1 MSLTGGSTGRQGEHH
16 VTRTNWHHRSGNCP
30 FAENLTVGISLG
42 ALMVTLIVQSEKR
55 LVQRI
60 DRLEDHTTQRF
71 EQMQGE
77 TNRRFDQMQ
86 AEMNLRFEQMQAE
99 INRRFEQ
106 MQAEINRRFE
116 QMQAEM
122 NRRFDAQDERIRGL
136 EQGQS
141 NLAGQF
147 SILKDFFTH
156 QPNTE

>member
-1 MSLTGGSTGRQGEHH
+1 MSPELIGITGVGI
-16 VTRTNWHHRSGNCP
+16 
-30 FAENLTVGISLG
+30 ALLTVGISLG

-77 TNRRFDQMQ
+77 INH
-86 AEMNLRFEQMQAE
+86 RFEQVQGE
-99 INRRFEQ
+99 I
-106 MQAEINRRFE
+106 
-116 QMQAEM
+116 

-141 NLAGQF
+141 HLSGQF
-147 SILKDFFTH
+147 SILKDFFYPSAKYGIA
-156 QPNTE
+156 QVSERQA

>member
-1 MSLTGGSTGRQGEHH
+1 MSPELIGITGVGI
-16 VTRTNWHHRSGNCP
+16 
-30 FAENLTVGISLG
+30 ALLTVGISLG

-77 TNRRFDQMQ
+77 
-86 AEMNLRFEQMQAE
+86 MNLRFEQMQGE
-99 INRRFEQ
+99 INHRFEQ
-106 MQAEINRRFE
+106 VQGEI
-116 QMQAEM
+116 

-141 NLAGQF
+141 HLSGQF
-147 SILKDFFTH
+147 SILKDFLPISQIRNSSGFGTAGLMNRKAM
-156 QPNTE
+156 P